1 MTDRERPMPLWM
13 SWDERR
19 SMTDVQTDF
28 KGIYQHHRLAI
39 YRYVLLRVGSVEDA
53 EDITAQVFL
62 KAYQKRADYSG
73 KAPVI
78 YWLLAIARRELA
90 DHYRGGSPCTVLE
103 DDRLA
108 DAAPPPE
115 VIAEQNSLLIRVS
128 KALQALSEDRREA
141 ITLRF
146 FVGLSN
152 PEIAEWMG
160 KSGDAVAMLVYR
172 GIQDLRT
179 RLGSL
184 EELE

>member
-28 KGIYQHHRLAI
+28 KGIYQQHRLAI

-62 KAYQKRADYSG
+62 KAYQKRADFSG
-73 KAPVI
+73 KAPIV
-78 YWLLAIARRELA
+78 YWLLAIARRELS
-90 DHYRGGSPCTVLE
+90 DHYRNDPPCTVLE
-103 DDRLA
+103 DDLLP
-108 DAAPPPE
+108 DAALPPE
-115 VIAEQNSLLIRVS
+115 TIAEQNSLLIRVS
-128 KALQALSEDRREA
+128 RALQALSEDRREA
-141 ITLRF
+141 IMLRF

-152 PEIAEWMG
+152 PEIAELMG

-179 RLGSL
+179 RLGDW
-184 EELE
+184 EGFE